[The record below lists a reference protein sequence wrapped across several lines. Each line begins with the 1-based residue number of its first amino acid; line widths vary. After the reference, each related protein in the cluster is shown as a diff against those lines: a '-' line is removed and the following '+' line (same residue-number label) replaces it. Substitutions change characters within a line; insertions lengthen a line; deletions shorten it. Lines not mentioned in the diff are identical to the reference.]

1 MKLWIAWKR
10 ASGLKA
16 QGYKRMVWGE
26 LPVRGFGERKGKKS
40 LSYVLLFS
48 YEIFEQL
55 NRLLSILLLFSCSEV
70 IYLAS
75 NTAVHQQM
83 ENIVQLSCYFLL
95 Y

>member
-1 MKLWIAWKR
+1 MKLGIAWKR

-26 LPVRGFGERKGKKS
+26 LPEGLERERGKKS

-55 NRLLSILLLFSCSEV
+55 N
-70 IYLAS
+70 
-75 NTAVHQQM
+75 
-83 ENIVQLSCYFLL
+83 
-95 Y
+95 